1 MLVVHTANRDIHTLS
16 ASIAAPLNNT
26 TLPITQAFNNSK
38 NSITTN
44 NQPNSPLAKLR
55 PEDGHVLILPNS
67 HISLIFD
74 KYGQNLLRDPV
85 FTTLFQ
91 ARFIAG
97 EGVAIFGPLAK
108 AEYLRPFK
116 GVGLVTLEVEPSD
129 RLTWYD
135 LFAAIEGLMDFV
147 STFGAFE
154 FEFEI
159 RSRGGSPLGKGRLSR
174 SS

>member
-1 MLVVHTANRDIHTLS
+1 MHDQQTSL
-16 ASIAAPLNNT
+16 
-26 TLPITQAFNNSK
+26 
-38 NSITTN
+38 
-44 NQPNSPLAKLR
+44 LAKPR
-55 PEDGHVLILPNS
+55 PEDGHVLVLPNT
-67 HISLIFD
+67 HISLIFE
-74 KYGQNLLRDPV
+74 KYGRNLLKNPA

-97 EGVAIFGPLAK
+97 EAVAIFGPLAK

-116 GVGLVTLEVEPSD
+116 GMGLVTLEVEPSD

-135 LFAAIEGLMDFV
+135 LFAAIEGLVDFV

-159 RSRGGSPLGKGRLSR
+159 RSRGVRSLGKGRLSR